1 MVLII
6 TWISYFAGAFGTWLV
21 MLHTVRAWGLGRL
34 KGYTG
39 PGLPVAIVLFY
50 VLALKPVMREVFTLG
65 APLEKRTP
73 DVLKMALMW
82 GFIATGMAVLGLAVT
97 LVVLVLPN
105 RHHNRSGPTGRR
117 VPWRVVGW
125 SVLAVHLVLAGLTLV
140 AADTV
145 NALRFALGGLALAYL
160 CFLAAKRRG
169 KFEVDRD
176 WRPADGEPFVLYIRG
191 FRSENRYF
199 APTPKGFRRP
209 RTYWPIDIIMARS
222 SVGLVRF
229 EEFFRAPLLARVGQL
244 TGLGSTTDFL
254 PPDGA
259 RRVYRTTENWRMSFQ
274 EMVSRSEFIITD
286 PGIWQY
292 LVEELTCIA
301 EAGAQSKLMICTE
314 PVMLRGARRH
324 RDFVN
329 WQIGA
334 RRETWDA
341 FSAAVWKAG
350 FVLPPDP
357 GPGSVVTFASELEP
371 VVVASSLVTPQD
383 YVDAI
388 VRHLRNRPKD
398 LIHSGETE

>member
-1 MVLII
+1 M
-6 TWISYFAGAFGTWLV
+6 TWFWYIAGAIGTWFIVLFT
-21 MLHTVRAWGLGRL
+21 LRAWGRGRL

-39 PGLPVAIVLFY
+39 PGLPVVIVLFY
-50 VLALKPVMREVFTLG
+50 VLALKQVMWVVFDLG
-65 APLEKRTP
+65 APLEEKTP
-73 DVLKMALMW
+73 DILKMALMW

-97 LVVLVLPN
+97 VFVLVLPN

-117 VPWRVVGW
+117 VPWRVIGW
-125 SVLAVHLVLAGLTLV
+125 SVLVVELALAGLTLV
-140 AADTV
+140 VADAV

-160 CFLAAKRRG
+160 CFLAAKRGER
-169 KFEVDRD
+169 FEADRD

-199 APTPKGFRRP
+199 APTPAGFRRP

-222 SVGLVRF
+222 SSGLVRF
-229 EEFFRAPLLARVGQL
+229 DEFLRAPLLARVGPL
-244 TGLGSTTDFL
+244 TGLGSPTDFL

-274 EMVSRSEFIITD
+274 DMVLRSEFIVTD

-292 LVEELTCIA
+292 LEVELKCIA
-301 EAGAQSKLMICTE
+301 EVGAQSKLMICTE
-314 PVMLRGARRH
+314 PVMSRGTRRY
-324 RDFVN
+324 RDFSN
-329 WQIGA
+329 WEIGA
-334 RRETWDA
+334 RRETWGA

-350 FVLPPDP
+350 YVLPPDP
-357 GPGSVVTFASELEP
+357 GPGSVVAFASELEP
-371 VVVASSLVTPQD
+371 VVVATSLVTPQD

-398 LIHSGETE
+398 LIHTGGTG